1 MTYGGAVRILH
12 RMTTQEFEHIAR
24 MLRPRL
30 IGIGRDFFGH
40 DMEAEDV
47 AQEVLMRLWVMRERL
62 DTRLG
67 LDGLAVRMAKNICV
81 SEWRKQQVRR
91 NNQPAY
97 ATKSE
102 ADQHSRL
109 EESDNRQMLAEA
121 LQKLSPT
128 ERRLFKM
135 RQELEMDLPQMASI
149 TGIGERSL
157 SSMLSAARRKV
168 MAHIMK
174 QSR

>member
-40 DMEAEDV
+40 GMEAEDV

-67 LDGLAVRMAKNICV
+67 LDGLAVRMA
-81 SEWRKQQVRR
+81 
-91 NNQPAY
+91 
-97 ATKSE
+97 
-102 ADQHSRL
+102 
-109 EESDNRQMLAEA
+109 DNRQMLAEA

>member
-1 MTYGGAVRILH
+1 
-12 RMTTQEFEHIAR
+12 MTTQEFEHIAR

-30 IGIGRDFFGH
+30 VGVGRDFFGH
-40 DMEAEDV
+40 GMEAEDV
-47 AQEVLMRLWVMRERL
+47 AQEVLMRLWVMRNRI
-62 DTRLG
+62 DTKLG
-67 LDGLAVRMAKNICV
+67 AEGLAVRMAKNICV
-81 SEWRKQQVRR
+81 SEWRKRRVRH
-91 NNQPAY
+91 NSLPGY
-97 ATKSE
+97 ATKCD
-102 ADQHSRL
+102 ADQHSKL
-109 EESDNRQMLAEA
+109 EESDNRLLLAEA
-121 LQKLSPT
+121 LQKLPPT

-135 RQELEMDLPQMASI
+135 RQELEMELPQMAAI